1 MLRRAPVTLAIAALC
16 LLLGGAGE
24 PVAAG
29 LAWERGAI
37 LHGELWRL
45 WTGHLVHFS
54 LSHAAADALVLAA
67 MGLLA
72 EPLVGPRRFA
82 MLLGGGAFVLSLGL
96 LALAPGLHEFRG
108 ASGLAVLT
116 AVLGGVLAW
125 QRYPASRPMLLCAA
139 LALASKTLWEACAH
153 TAAFT
158 ELPPGVAVAWQAH
171 VLGALLG
178 VCAALAGQGR
188 RQDAFN
194 RSCRTGRW
202 HRGWPR

>member
-1 MLRRAPVTLAIAALC
+1 MLKRAPVTCAVGAIC
-16 LLLGGAGE
+16 LLLAWAGE
-24 PVAAG
+24 PAASS
-29 LAWERGAI
+29 LAWERAAV

-45 WTGHLVHFS
+45 WTGHLVHYS
-54 LSHAAADALVLAA
+54 LSHAAADALVLVA

-72 EPLVGPRRFA
+72 EPLVGSPRFA
-82 MLLGGGAFVLSLGL
+82 MLLGAGAFVLSLGL

-108 ASGLAVLT
+108 ASGLATLT

-125 QRYPASRPMLLCAA
+125 RRYPASRPMLACAA

-158 ELPPGVAVAWQAH
+158 ELPPGVTLAWQAH

-178 VCAALAGQGR
+178 ACAAIEGLSS
-188 RQDAFN
+188 
-194 RSCRTGRW
+194 SCRTGRGR
-202 HRGWPR
+202 RGCPR

>member
-1 MLRRAPVTLAIAALC
+1 MLKRAPVTCAVGAIC
-16 LLLGGAGE
+16 LLLAWAGE
-24 PVAAG
+24 PAASS
-29 LAWERGAI
+29 LAWDRGAV

-54 LSHAAADALVLAA
+54 LSHAAADALVLVA

-72 EPLVGPRRFA
+72 EPLVGSRRFA
-82 MLLGGGAFVLSLGL
+82 MLLGASAFVLSLGL

-108 ASGLAVLT
+108 ASGLGTLT

-125 QRYPASRPMLLCAA
+125 QRYPASRPILACAA

-158 ELPPGVAVAWQAH
+158 ELPPGVTVAWQAH

-178 VCAALAGQGR
+178 AYAAIDGR
-188 RQDAFN
+188 LPLR
-194 RSCRTGRW
+194 RRRHG
-202 HRGWPR
+202 